1 MAKEKFS
8 KKSRSGKA
16 KLTPQEKKDNMSHI
30 GKRNQQWKAAKIQ
43 EAQNLWAQNANLPP
57 DKQLSMRA
65 IAKRVG
71 IGKTT
76 VIERLSGRR
85 QGSRHIAGG
94 ARKLRVMLKGMQAG
108 HQEDHFN
115 CLNRTLTQIAKRV
128 IKRVSCSVVCT
139 TDPLDDTT
147 FMPSF

>member
-16 KLTPQEKKDNMSHI
+16 KLMPQEKKDNMSHI
-30 GKRNQQWKAAKIQ
+30 GKRNQQWKAAKMQ

-57 DKQLSMRA
+57 DKQLSTRT

-76 VIERLSGRR
+76 VIERLSGGC
-85 QGSRHIAGG
+85 QGSGHIAGG
-94 ARKLRVMLKGMQAG
+94 ARKLRVMLKGTQVGHQAG
-108 HQEDHFN
+108 HFN
-115 CLNRTLTQIAKRV
+115 CFNQTLTQITKWV
-128 IKRVSCSVVCT
+128 IKQVSCLVVCT
-139 TDPLDDTT
+139 TDPLDNTT

>member
-1 MAKEKFS
+1 MAKQKFS
-8 KKSRSGKA
+8 NKLRSGKV
-16 KLTPQEKKDNMSHI
+16 KLMPQEKKDNMSHI

-43 EAQNLWAQNANLPP
+43 EAQDLWAQNVNLPP

-76 VIERLSGRR
+76 VIERLSGRH

-94 ARKLRVMLKGMQAG
+94 ARKLRIMSKGMQAG
-108 HQEDHFN
+108 HQVGHFN
-115 CLNRTLTQIAKRV
+115 CFNRTLTRI
-128 IKRVSCSVVCT
+128 IKRVSCLVVCT
-139 TDPLDDTT
+139 TDPLDNTT